1 MPTYVSLLKLSHQ
14 GITTIKDGPSR
25 LDSARETL
33 REFGAEIKDFYFT
46 MGQYDIIVVTEAP
59 DDAAVA
65 KGLLA
70 IASGGNVTTQTLRA
84 FREDEYRD
92 IVGAVQPVSAHPA
105 IAAVEIVRQ
114 KLVES
119 LDELQK
125 ALRRD

>member
-25 LDSARETL
+25 LDSAREIL
-33 REFGAEIKDFYFT
+33 RSFGAEIKDFYFT

-84 FREDEYRD
+84 FKEDEYRE
-92 IVGAVQPVSAHPA
+92 IVNAVQPMSAHPA
-105 IAAVEIVRQ
+105 VAAVEIVRQ